1 MVNVFL
7 ISPSVA
13 LSKTV
18 FIDRANRAT
27 SRAAFDS
34 AATTMT
40 STRQNVFIFPE
51 GTRSYASKP
60 ELLPF
65 KKGAFHL
72 AVQAQ
77 VPIVPVVCANYNHVL
92 DVKGKR
98 VTPGV
103 VDVTILP
110 AIDTKGKTAADV
122 DALLEQTHSAM
133 MEELIRLSHVSG
145 QGNGEP
151 LPRTSGALDGSS
163 QGELRKRA

>member
-1 MVNVFL
+1 M
-7 ISPSVA
+7 A

-18 FIDRANRAT
+18 FIDRANRT
-27 SRAAFDS
+27 SSRAAFDN
-34 AATTMT
+34 AAHTMT
-40 STRQNVFIFPE
+40 TTRQNVYIFPE

-98 VTPGV
+98 VNPGV
-103 VDVTILP
+103 IDVTILP

-122 DALLEQTHSAM
+122 DALLEQTQSAM

-151 LPRTSGALDGSS
+151 LPRSSGVDGA
-163 QGELRKRA
+163 GREELRKRA